1 MGDVVL
7 TFAQFEV
14 KGTTDTYF
22 VNYDDE
28 SGWYCGCPD
37 HYYRKRE
44 CTHILL
50 IMMMNLDG
58 IVAVQTIIIGKGNA
72 SILKKQRGL

>member
-1 MGDVVL
+1 MGAVVI

-28 SGWYCGCPD
+28 AGWYCGCPD

-44 CTHILL
+44 CKHIKEAKRSVRRLL
-50 IMMMNLDG
+50 REGNVDEK
-58 IVAVQTIIIGKGNA
+58 QGKL
-72 SILKKQRGL
+72 I

>member
-1 MGDVVL
+1 MGAVVI

-44 CTHILL
+44 CKHIKEAKKNIRSLL
-50 IMMMNLDG
+50 REDDDNQQGGIDIDG
-58 IVAVQTIIIGKGNA
+58 
-72 SILKKQRGL
+72 

>member
-1 MGDVVL
+1 MGAVVL

-37 HYYRKRE
+37 HYFRKRV
-44 CTHILL
+44 CKHILEAKRSVRRLLREGNVDEKQGKL
-50 IMMMNLDG
+50 I
-58 IVAVQTIIIGKGNA
+58 
-72 SILKKQRGL
+72 

>member
-1 MGDVVL
+1 MGAVVI

-28 SGWYCGCPD
+28 AGWYCGCPD
-37 HYYRKRE
+37 H
-44 CTHILL
+44 
-50 IMMMNLDG
+50 
-58 IVAVQTIIIGKGNA
+58 
-72 SILKKQRGL
+72 

>member
-1 MGDVVL
+1 MGAVVL

-28 SGWYCGCPD
+28 AGWYCGCPD
-37 HYYRKRE
+37 HYFRKRE
-44 CTHILL
+44 CKHILEAKRSVRRLLREGNVDEKQGKL
-50 IMMMNLDG
+50 I
-58 IVAVQTIIIGKGNA
+58 
-72 SILKKQRGL
+72 